1 MLLVNMLEID
11 RGAFICD
18 MAETYHV
25 FDYKALPVDLL
36 VTLASGLRENSR
48 IRCKMA
54 NLPISMDTFFIA
66 GIHDLVS
73 LLWWGQ
79 TTAGRENR
87 NRPEALLPHL
97 LGKHEDEKKLETYLS
112 GDDFKAA
119 WNALGGK

>member
-1 MLLVNMLEID
+1 MLLVNMLQID

-66 GIHDLVS
+66 GIHDFVS
-73 LLWWGQ
+73 LLWWAK
-79 TTAGRENR
+79 TEAGHENR
-87 NRPEALLPHL
+87 NRPEALLPLL
-97 LGKHEDEKKLETYLS
+97 LGKKEEKKLETYSS
-112 GDDFKAA
+112 GDDFRAA

>member
-1 MLLVNMLEID
+1 MLQID

-18 MAETYHV
+18 MAETYHI
-25 FDYKALPVDLL
+25 FNYKALPVDLL
-36 VTLASGLRENSR
+36 VTLTSGLRENSR

-66 GIHDLVS
+66 GIYDLVS

-79 TTAGRENR
+79 TEAGHENR
-87 NRPEALLPHL
+87 NRPDGLLPLL
-97 LGKHEDEKKLETYLS
+97 LGKKEEEKKLETYSS

-119 WNALGGK
+119 WNAQGGK